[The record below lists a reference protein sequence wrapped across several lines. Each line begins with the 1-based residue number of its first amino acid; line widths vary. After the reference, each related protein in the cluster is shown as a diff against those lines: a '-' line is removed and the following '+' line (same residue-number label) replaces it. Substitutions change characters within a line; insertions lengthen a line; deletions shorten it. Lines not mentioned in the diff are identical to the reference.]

1 MLRHALKHPSV
12 SFTVASHQNSQ
23 RVVAKTAKNDLDEL
37 SRTGFL
43 LKVKVG
49 EAFQYR
55 PVEDLTG
62 KLAEIASRAR
72 VIVQSHLA
80 FSAW

>member
-23 RVVAKTAKNDLDEL
+23 RVVAKTAKNDLVEL